1 MALASTG
8 PGRVARSVRPGSG
21 SRKPLVKIRDET
33 DYFPHQ
39 LEGIRQMARMTSF
52 LLADEM
58 GLGKTLQALT
68 VAAIDYERGFARR
81 TLIVS
86 PASLKWNWAAE
97 MDLHTNFS
105 YLVLDGLPKARGE
118 QLAEFER
125 NGIDVLVVNYEQ
137 VKTHLGDLNRLG
149 FNIAIYDEAHYIK
162 NHKAART
169 KASLGLRAD
178 RHFLL
183 TGSPLLNQ
191 VNDLWA
197 LLHRIDPNGFPKF
210 WSFMNRYAVYGGYK
224 DKQVVGV
231 KNQAELTERL
241 RSVMVRREKKDV
253 LDLPDKQVISV
264 TVELHPEQRKLYRQ
278 AADELK
284 IEMPGLAT
292 PMEIENALTRFL
304 RLKQICG
311 TTAAIEGFPDHS
323 YKLDRAVEMVEE
335 ITASGELVVVFTQ
348 FRAVLAA
355 MKHRLDTRGIGSFQ
369 LHGDVPMRHRQE
381 VVRAWSDFKQP
392 RDAPRTANN
401 PGIAMLAMLQVAGV
415 GLNMTAASKCIRLD
429 KLFAPKLNEQAED
442 RLHRI
447 GASATQPVQIYDL
460 ICRNTIESRV
470 EAILRRKSKLFG
482 SLVVES
488 EWKRA
493 LWAALTDEEEAA

>member
-1 MALASTG
+1 MTPPTAAPRKSLTKIKDST
-8 PGRVARSVRPGSG
+8 
-21 SRKPLVKIRDET
+21 DF
-33 DYFPHQ
+33 YPHQ
-39 LEGIRQMARMTSF
+39 IEGVRAMARINSF

-68 VAAIDYERGFARR
+68 VAAIDFERGFAHR
-81 TLIVS
+81 LLVVS
-86 PASLKWNWAAE
+86 PASLKWNWADEIAT
-97 MDLHTNFS
+97 HTRFTS
-105 YLVLDGLPKARGE
+105 DVLDGQPKARE
-118 QLAEFER
+118 RQMVEFEEL
-125 NGIDVLVVNYEQ
+125 GTDVLIVNYEQ
-137 VKTHLGDLNRLG
+137 VKSHLDTLNRLA
-149 FNIAIYDEAHYIK
+149 FDIAIYDEAHYIK

-169 KASLGLRAD
+169 KAVLGLRAR

-197 LLHRIDPNGFPKF
+197 PLHRIDPIGFPNY
-210 WSFMNRYAVYGGYK
+210 WSFLNRYAVFGGFK
-224 DKQVVGV
+224 DKQIVGV

-241 RSVMVRREKKDV
+241 RTVMIRREKKDV
-253 LDLPDKQVISV
+253 LDLPEKQIIQI
-264 TVELHPEQRKLYRQ
+264 TVELHPEQRRLYKQ
-278 AADELK
+278 AAEELK
-284 IEMPGLAT
+284 IDLPGAAS

-311 TTAAIEGFPDHS
+311 TTAAIQGFPDHS

-335 ITASGELVVVFTQ
+335 ITASGELVVIFTQ

-355 MKHRLDTRGIGSFQ
+355 MKHRLNARGVGSFQ
-369 LHGDVPMRHRQE
+369 LHGDVPMRDRQE

-392 RDAPRTANN
+392 RDAPATANN
-401 PGIAMLAMLQVAGV
+401 SGVAMLAMLQVAGV

-447 GASATQPVQIYDL
+447 GASATQPVQIFDL

-470 EAILRRKSKLFG
+470 EAILRHKSKLFG

-493 LWAALTDEEEAA
+493 LWTALTDEETEAA